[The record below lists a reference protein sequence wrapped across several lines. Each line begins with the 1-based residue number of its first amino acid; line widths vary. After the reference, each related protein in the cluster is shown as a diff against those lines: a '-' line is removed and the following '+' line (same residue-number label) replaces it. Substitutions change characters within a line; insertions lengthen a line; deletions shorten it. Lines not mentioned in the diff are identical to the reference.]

1 MRVRNAVLAD
11 DDLGIDARSV
21 DVSEHFGHAADRAAR
36 RGGPARELDDHH
48 VAGRCAA
55 LLTGRDEDVHQ
66 DPPVERYDVAH
77 SRIAAIVSADDPF
90 VAALEDSD
98 DASFGAAAL
107 LDTLDANDDAVTVHR
122 FVQMGTGDVDVAAG
136 VERPLRGDKAVA
148 GLMRLQAADIEI
160 HLLGQPEPMATNL
173 DEIARGHQR
182 LDVALERGPL
192 VARHLENLKK
202 LPHGC
207 GMMHAVTHE
216 REHLIAGVH
225 WI

>member
-1 MRVRNAVLAD
+1 MEALAVA
-11 DDLGIDARSV
+11 V
-21 DVSEHFGHAADRAAR
+21 FGAA
-36 RGGPARELDDHH
+36 HH
-48 VAGRCAA
+48 A

-98 DASFGAAAL
+98 DASFGAPAL
-107 LDTLDANDDAVTVHR
+107 LDALDANDDAVTVHR
-122 FVQMGTGDVDVAAG
+122 FVQMGAGDVDVAAG
-136 VERPLRGDKAVA
+136 VERPLGCDEAVA
-148 GLMRLQAADIEI
+148 GLMRLQAADVEI

-225 WI
+225 WIQANRNT